1 MSCAKPSPRTK
12 SFYVVDQGAEPSMRL
27 GNNLGSNLGNNQV
40 QPAKIIPA
48 AVSWFALATLAQFI
62 SDVASTIAELVVE
75 GLSWLLSEFLA
86 GCAAYAEAMHPMQ
99 LAAARPESP
108 ADQAMAAPAPA
119 AVRPRLIVVSDS
131 TRDTQGHDLP
141 KQVAATGSIAV
152 RDRILK
158 EAEMIR
164 SAGAPAAR
172 RKNRPR

>member
-12 SFYVVDQGAEPSMRL
+12 SFYIVDSGAELSMRL
-27 GNNLGSNLGNNQV
+27 GNNLGSSQV

-48 AVSWFALATLAQFI
+48 VVSWFALATLAQFI
-62 SDVASTIAELVVE
+62 SDVAGTIAELVVE

-108 ADQAMAAPAPA
+108 ADQAMAAPAA
-119 AVRPRLIVVSDS
+119 IRPRLIVVSDS
-131 TRDTQGHDLP
+131 RRDTLGHDLP